1 MGIPGEVPILKSP
14 APWRSYTIKMDDD
27 GNGGLHTMFMVN
39 GGNMPVHLA
48 STVSVK
54 TCPSTGC
61 WPAPRPPAQKE
72 APVFSKW
79 SQKET
84 WYNTTDSMLN
94 PLNKLAIDMG
104 KSRLGKTVYK
114 VVEQQKWTAATP
126 SDSENVWIPQWR
138 KIVLDVS
145 TPVLG
150 RLVIEGTLII
160 NASSRVNLTA
170 TYIEIKGGVFII
182 ATCDALGNVIG
193 AFEGLATI
201 TMLGTNPTLAAI
213 HGSDPRET
221 PKLTLGSNALL
232 LGPAVI
238 GVMGTFIAKGKPVT
252 HAYVPLNATA
262 EKAATSVQVEQNIGW
277 LPGNEI
283 VITPTDYDMHEA
295 EVRTITAVTRTAKGK
310 ILKKRASCSSF
321 KKYRNE
327 QSVELTSE
335 RAFSQASA
343 SFTLESP

>member
-1 MGIPGEVPILKSP
+1 
-14 APWRSYTIKMDDD
+14 MDDD

-252 HAYVPLNATA
+252 HAYV
-262 EKAATSVQVEQNIGW
+262 
-277 LPGNEI
+277 
-283 VITPTDYDMHEA
+283 
-295 EVRTITAVTRTAKGK
+295 
-310 ILKKRASCSSF
+310 
-321 KKYRNE
+321 
-327 QSVELTSE
+327 
-335 RAFSQASA
+335 SA
-343 SFTLESP
+343 SRAEYLLVAGQ